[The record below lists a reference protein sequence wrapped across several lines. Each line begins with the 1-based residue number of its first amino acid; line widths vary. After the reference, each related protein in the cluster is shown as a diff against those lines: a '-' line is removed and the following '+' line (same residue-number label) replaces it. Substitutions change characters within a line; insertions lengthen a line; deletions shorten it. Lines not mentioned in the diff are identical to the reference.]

1 MRHLLYTLLAAC
13 GALAAC
19 GTLAQS
25 PNGPQ
30 AQPPNGPQAETPNG
44 PQAETP
50 NGPQAQAPKGAQ
62 IDIDSHALLGQVAF
76 EQDRRDDAAKEFLQ
90 AALLSDN
97 PAYAERAARLA
108 YDRGLTET
116 GQSAARR
123 WIAVA
128 PDDSRAHWFAGIFE
142 ARAGNVDD
150 ATQEFGEFVT
160 DVQSLGNAGT
170 ALRLVFEALGSE
182 PDTATVTKIMSSL
195 VERFPGTAEGDY
207 GLAQLALR
215 AGDFDVALQ
224 HAENATKQR
233 PDWLDAQLLYA
244 RTLLASGKSDE
255 ALALM
260 DMIAKDN
267 GELEVQLQ
275 YAELLLSA
283 GKTQQAHTLLD
294 KILADNPGLPEAS
307 RALAFLA
314 LSDNDLDTAERL
326 FNDLRYQDRFRDES
340 FYYLGRIAEQRD
352 QPLQATRNYSRVTQ
366 GSHAVEA
373 QLRTA
378 QIMLKS
384 MQNGAGALRHLEE
397 FGEANP
403 RFKTDMLVARGQLL
417 LEMMRPDDAR
427 ALLDSAL
434 AENPSDATVQEAHA
448 QLYVALAQDA
458 SSRGAYDDAE
468 RLLDEGL
475 AQHPNHR
482 ALRYSQA
489 LLLQERGE
497 MRKSARVLEDL
508 VKDYPDDPT
517 VLNALGYLLTDQFDR
532 YTEARGY
539 IQKALAKEPDNPA
552 IIDSMG
558 WVLYKLGDYMAA
570 LDYLDRAYRLYSD
583 PEVAAHLINTQW
595 ALGRKQE
602 ALDLLHMALEKS
614 PEDTRLKELGQRLQN

>member
-1 MRHLLYTLLAAC
+1 MRYLLYSLLAAC

-25 PNGPQ
+25 PQ
-30 AQPPNGPQAETPNG
+30 
-44 PQAETP
+44 
-50 NGPQAQAPKGAQ
+50 GAQ

-76 EQDRRDDAAKEFLQ
+76 EQDRRDEAAKEFLQ

-97 PAYAERAARLA
+97 PTYAERAARLA
-108 YDRGLTET
+108 YDLGLTET
-116 GQSAARR
+116 GESAARR
-123 WIAVA
+123 WITVA
-128 PDDSRAHWFAGIFE
+128 PDDNRAHWFAGIFA
-142 ARAGNVDD
+142 ARGGNVDD
-150 ATQEFGEFVT
+150 ATREFGEFVSA
-160 DVQSLGNAGT
+160 VQSIGNAGT

-182 PDTATVTKIMSSL
+182 PDTATVTKIMSTL

-215 AGDFDVALQ
+215 SGNFALALQ
-224 HAENATKQR
+224 HAESATKQR
-233 PDWLDAQLLYA
+233 PDWLDAELLYA
-244 RTLLASGKSDE
+244 RTLLAAGKSDE

-260 DMIAKDN
+260 DKIAKDN
-267 GELEVQLQ
+267 DDVEVQLQ

-283 GKTQQAHTLLD
+283 GKTKQAHTLLD

-366 GSHAVEA
+366 GTHAVEA

-384 MQNGAGALRHLEE
+384 MQNGQGALRHLEE

-417 LEMMRPDDAR
+417 LEMKRPDDAR
-427 ALLDSAL
+427 ALLDAAL
-434 AENPSDATVQEAHA
+434 KENPSDGTVQEAHA
-448 QLYVALAQDA
+448 QLYIALAQDA

-468 RLLDEGL
+468 RVLDEGL

-482 ALRYSQA
+482 GLRYSQA

-532 YTEARGY
+532 YAEARGY

-583 PEVAAHLINTQW
+583 PEVAAHLISTQW

-602 ALDLLHMALEKS
+602 ALDLLHAALEKS
-614 PEDTRLKELGQRLQN
+614 PDDTRLKELSQRLQE

>member
-1 MRHLLYTLLAAC
+1 MKYLIYSLLAAS
-13 GALAAC
+13 GALTAC

-25 PNGPQ
+25 PQGTQ
-30 AQPPNGPQAETPNG
+30 V
-44 PQAETP
+44 
-50 NGPQAQAPKGAQ
+50 
-62 IDIDSHALLGQVAF
+62 DIDSHALLGQVAF
-76 EQDRRDDAAKEFLQ
+76 EQDRREDAAKEFLQ

-97 PAYAERAARLA
+97 PDYAERAARLA
-108 YDRGLTET
+108 YDLGLTET

-150 ATQEFGEFVT
+150 ATKELGEFVSA
-160 DVQSLGNAGT
+160 VQSIGNAGT
-170 ALRLVFEALGSE
+170 ALRLVFEALSPE

-215 AGDFDVALQ
+215 SGDFAGALE

-233 PDWLDAQLLYA
+233 PDWLDAELLYA
-244 RTLLASGKSDE
+244 RTLLASGKSDQ
-255 ALALM
+255 ALELM
-260 DMIAKDN
+260 GELAKDN
-267 GELEVQLQ
+267 DGLEVQLQ

-283 GKTQQAHTLLD
+283 GQTAQAHTLLD

-352 QPLQATRNYSRVTQ
+352 QPLQATRNYARVTE

-417 LEMMRPDDAR
+417 LEMKRPDDAR
-427 ALLDSAL
+427 SLLDSAL
-434 AENPSDATVQEAHA
+434 AANPDDTTVQEAHA

-458 SSRGAYDDAE
+458 SNRGAYDDAE
-468 RLLDEGL
+468 RLLEEGL

-497 MRKSARVLEDL
+497 MRKSARVLEEL

-558 WVLYKLGDYMAA
+558 WVLYKLGDYMGA

-583 PEVAAHLINTQW
+583 PEVAAHLISTQW

-602 ALDLLHMALEKS
+602 ALDLLHSALEKT
-614 PEDTRLKELGQRLQN
+614 PEDTRLKELGQRLQQ

>member
-1 MRHLLYTLLAAC
+1 MRYLVYSLLVASGVLTAC
-13 GALAAC
+13 GS
-19 GTLAQS
+19 LAQ
-25 PNGPQ
+25 
-30 AQPPNGPQAETPNG
+30 T
-44 PQAETP
+44 
-50 NGPQAQAPKGAQ
+50 PKGTQ
-62 IDIDSHALLGQVAF
+62 VDVDSHALLGQVAF
-76 EQDRRDDAAKEFLQ
+76 EQDRREDAAREFLQ

-97 PAYAERAARLA
+97 PTYPERAARLA
-108 YDRGLTET
+108 YDLGLTET

-142 ARAGNVDD
+142 TRAGNVDG
-150 ATQEFGEFVT
+150 ATKEFGEFVSA
-160 DVQSLGNAGT
+160 VQALGNAGP
-170 ALRLVFEALGSE
+170 ALRLVVEALGTE
-182 PDTATVTKIMSSL
+182 PDTATVTEIMSSL

-215 AGDFDVALQ
+215 SGDFALALQ
-224 HAENATKQR
+224 HAESATQQR
-233 PDWLDAQLLYA
+233 PDWLDAELLYA
-244 RTLLASGKSDE
+244 RTLLASGKSTE
-255 ALALM
+255 ALELM
-260 DMIAKDN
+260 DRIAKEN
-267 GELEVQLQ
+267 GDLEVQLQ

-283 GKTQQAHTLLD
+283 GQTQRARTLLD
-294 KILADNPGLPEAS
+294 KILEDNPGLPEAS

-314 LSDNDLDTAERL
+314 LSEDDFDTAEKL

-340 FYYLGRIAEQRD
+340 FYYLGRIAEQQD
-352 QPLQATRNYSRVTQ
+352 QPLQATRNYSRVTK

-378 QIMLKS
+378 QIMLNS
-384 MQNGAGALRHLEE
+384 MKNGAGALRHLEE

-403 RFKTDMLVARGQLL
+403 RFKTEMLVARGQLL
-417 LEMMRPDDAR
+417 LEMKRPDDAR
-427 ALLDSAL
+427 SLLDSAL
-434 AENPSDATVQEAHA
+434 AENPSDETVEEAHA
-448 QLYVALAQDA
+448 QLYVALSQDA

-468 RLLDEGL
+468 RLLEEGL
-475 AQHPNHR
+475 ARHPNHR

-489 LLLQERGE
+489 LLFQQRGD

-517 VLNALGYLLTDQFDR
+517 FLNALGYLLTDQFDR
-532 YTEARGY
+532 YDEARGY

-558 WVLYKLGDYMAA
+558 WVLYKLGDYSAA

-583 PEVAAHLINTQW
+583 PEVAAHLISTQW

-602 ALDLLHMALEKS
+602 ALDLLHSALEKS
-614 PEDTRLKELGQRLQN
+614 PDDARLKELSQRLEK